1 MSGKRW
7 VSSGASFISPGPD
20 KHAAISACVLS
31 PSAPPGGLR
40 ILPAS
45 VCSLTAPG
53 TARAAPVRAPVRSA
67 QFGVPAR
74 CAATPERAATGP
86 WSSVKSS
93 PAPPEWRRS
102 PRRRQTRSVEDK
114 AGVPDGYQVCA
125 GSESSGDPSD
135 GSKSRAA
142 GDSSSENDSEVSTHA
157 SSKVSAQA
165 LCGLEVSADVPD
177 HSR

>member
-7 VSSGASFISPGPD
+7 VSSGASVISPGPD

-53 TARAAPVRAPVRSA
+53 TARAAPVPAHVRSA
-67 QFGVPAR
+67 QFGAPARCAGAPAR

-93 PAPPEWRRS
+93 PAPPEWRRPS
-102 PRRRQTRSVEDK
+102 RRRRTRTVEDK

-125 GSESSGDPSD
+125 GSESSGDPND

-142 GDSSSENDSEVSTHA
+142 GDSSSENGSE
-157 SSKVSAQA
+157 VSAQA
-165 LCGLEVSADVPD
+165 LCGPEVSADVPD
-177 HSR
+177 GSR